1 MNHHLCLLIHPRKV
15 YRLNKGGNVGGKMFE
30 ILSKI
35 SATISIGLISIFVY
49 LIPSGV
55 FLSFPKFMMLILSIY
70 LFIILAVIF
79 ESISKNKHDKE
90 K

>member
-1 MNHHLCLLIHPRKV
+1 MN
-15 YRLNKGGNVGGKMFE
+15 GKMFE

-35 SATISIGLISIFVY
+35 SAVISIGLISIFVY

-55 FLSFPKFMMLILSIY
+55 FLSFPKFIMLILSIY

-79 ESISKNKHDKE
+79 ESISDNKYNKDK
-90 K
+90 